1 MNIFRS
7 SVLVAAVA
15 AASTVSAHDEVFVDP
30 AADGWTGGIGAGLVK
45 TSGNTE
51 TENGSAYVDLTRLA
65 GEWTHRLNVAGLYTA
80 DSERTTAEK
89 YFISFQTNRALSEKS
104 YVFGFASYDDDRFG
118 SFEYQATAAVG
129 YGRQLIAN
137 DKMNLSVE
145 AGPGYRVS
153 KPFNFALVANSTEI
167 YVDPITNRKTKLGT
181 ESENEVIARFAEM
194 FDWQFSSSAK
204 LLQQLNVETGSDNTV
219 SRLMLALETS
229 VIGNIALRVSYNL
242 KYTDN
247 VSAGTDHADTETA
260 VSLAYSF

>member
-1 MNIFRS
+1 MHIFKS
-7 SVLVAAVA
+7 SIIALAVM
-15 AASTVSAHDEVFVDP
+15 AASSVSAHDEVAVDP
-30 AADGWTGGIGAGLVK
+30 AADGWTGGIGAGLVM

-65 GEWTHRLNVAGLYTA
+65 GDWTHRLNVAGLYTA
-80 DSERTTAEK
+80 DGGRTTAEK
-89 YFISFQTNRALSEKS
+89 YFLSLQANRSLTEKS

-137 DKMNLSVE
+137 DTMNLSVE
-145 AGPGYRVS
+145 AGPGYRIS
-153 KPFNFALVANSTEI
+153 KPFNFALAANGVDI
-167 YVDPITNRKTKLGT
+167 YVDPVTNRKTKLGT
-181 ESENEVIARFAEM
+181 ESENEVIARFSEM
-194 FDWQFSSSAK
+194 FDWRFSPSAK
-204 LLQQLNVETGSDNTV
+204 FIQQLNVETGSDNTV
-219 SRLMLALETS
+219 SRLMLALETT
-229 VIGNIALRVSYNL
+229 VVGNIALRVSYNL